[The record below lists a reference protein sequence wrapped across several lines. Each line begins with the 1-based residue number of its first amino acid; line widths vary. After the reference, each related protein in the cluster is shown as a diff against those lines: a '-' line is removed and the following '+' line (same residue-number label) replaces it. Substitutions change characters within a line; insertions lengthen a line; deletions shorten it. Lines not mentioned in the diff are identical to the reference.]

1 MNNKWDGWYE
11 SLPKHTQEYL
21 IDRAIWT
28 DRDLFV
34 FTLIAVIVGYTLGYV
49 LK

>member
-1 MNNKWDGWYE
+1 MNKWNCWYE
-11 SLPKHTQEYL
+11 SLSAHTKESLKNQPL
-21 IDRAIWT
+21 WT

-34 FTLIAVIVGYTLGYV
+34 FTLIAVTVGYTLGYV

>member
-1 MNNKWDGWYE
+1 MNKWEGWYE

-21 IDRAIWT
+21 KRSALWT

-34 FTLIAVIVGYTLGYV
+34 FTLIAVTVGYTLGYV